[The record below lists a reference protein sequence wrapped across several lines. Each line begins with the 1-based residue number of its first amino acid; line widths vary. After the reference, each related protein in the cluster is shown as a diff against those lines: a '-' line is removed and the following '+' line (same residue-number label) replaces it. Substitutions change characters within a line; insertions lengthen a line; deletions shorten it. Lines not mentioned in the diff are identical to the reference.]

1 MEDAKKITETTQAII
16 NDKKINIAVEIN
28 ILVALFKAATEQTR
42 MLNGA
47 FRHRQKLAFSNMQK
61 AAEHWLSIM
70 EIESKQTLSEQ
81 EFTDNITDAIHEVC
95 DYLRK
100 EMQDIIDK
108 QNEERQNS
116 STSNS

>member
-70 EIESKQTLSEQ
+70 EIDARQTLSEQ
-81 EFTDNITDAIHEVC
+81 EFTDNLTDAIHEVC

-100 EMQDIIDK
+100 EMQQIIDQ
-108 QNEERQNS
+108 QNERQNS